1 MRESR
6 DQQYT
11 SSQTLERLLNE
22 AIIHADIS
30 NSFEEYIEIFD
41 TFYADDIEVSRRDR
55 GTRSWKVTSDV
66 PSLQFPGAASCD
78 GRSRRL
84 VHLHS

>member
-1 MRESR
+1 MREPR

-30 NSFEEYIEIFD
+30 NNFEETNNVDNNVYESVTGKGLFP
-41 TFYADDIEVSRRDR
+41 RRVLPFALLLR
-55 GTRSWKVTSDV
+55 THGNPLLKGKTI
-66 PSLQFPGAASCD
+66 AS
-78 GRSRRL
+78 G
-84 VHLHS
+84 

>member
-30 NSFEEYIEIFD
+30 NSFEEHIEIFD
-41 TFYADDIEVSRRDR
+41 TFYAPNRHIRVWSPLFVMPLSLA
-55 GTRSWKVTSDV
+55 TRSRW
-66 PSLQFPGAASCD
+66 
-78 GRSRRL
+78 
-84 VHLHS
+84 

>member
-22 AIIHADIS
+22 AIIHANIS
-30 NSFEEYIEIFD
+30 NSFEEYIQRFRK
-41 TFYADDIEVSRRDR
+41 F
-55 GTRSWKVTSDV
+55 
-66 PSLQFPGAASCD
+66 SLFFS
-78 GRSRRL
+78 
-84 VHLHS
+84 